1 VPRAA
6 CTAPRGWQ
14 LAAAAA
20 LAACG
25 TRPSLAPVAA
35 PSSGPLSYEFRVNPF
50 PVTDSTGR
58 VLELA
63 FLGGL
68 NVPRPQLV
76 DADGDGDLDLF
87 LQEYS
92 GHVMLLEREGQAPD
106 GLPRFLLRSRRYADL
121 DIGEWYRFS
130 DLDGDGDQDLLSE
143 LPYSYVRFWRN
154 AGSRSAPRFVP
165 PTDSLRDADGRALF
179 ADRQNILQAADIDC
193 DRLPDLLVGR
203 ITGTVVHYEMVA
215 GAASDA
221 PRFRFVTD
229 RFENIEIVAQFGS
242 AHGANTM
249 TLADY
254 DDDGDL
260 DLFWGDFFEQG
271 LLLIENTGTCASPM
285 LRGTPLQFPPGEPLL
300 TSGYNAP
307 TYGDVD
313 ADGRGDLIVGV
324 LGGAFNP
331 NRTTIAN
338 LHLLG
343 RDAGGRW
350 VARTGQLLPMLDVGS
365 ESIPALAD
373 LDGDGDLDLLLA
385 NKIDPARQSVGLIYL
400 IRNTGSARAP
410 AFRLTGVL
418 PVGNAYHPAPALGDL
433 DGDGDLDLL
442 LGTWSARV
450 GYYRNDGTRSAPAF
464 TPVDTALITITRGSN
479 TTPALGDVDGDGD
492 LDLLVGEA
500 SGALNF
506 YRNDGGP
513 ATPRLVLVS
522 DTFDGIDVGR
532 RSAPTLADV
541 DGDGDLDLLVG
552 SDAEGVLLFR
562 NEGSRSIPR
571 FLRDPRFRLDV
582 PPLAAPAAGD
592 LDGDGDLDLVV
603 GGVGGG
609 ATFFTGSGG

>member
-1 VPRAA
+1 VSAAGAALVAA
-6 CTAPRGWQ
+6 C
-14 LAAAAA
+14 
-20 LAACG
+20 
-25 TRPSLAPVAA
+25 SPVAPPPPA
-35 PSSGPLSYEFRVNPF
+35 LTPSGSTPTYQYHVNPF

-58 VLELA
+58 ALELA

-87 LQEYS
+87 VQEHS
-92 GHVMLLEREGQAPD
+92 GRLMLFERDGSTPD
-106 GLPRFLLRSRRYADL
+106 ALPRFVLRSTRYGDL

-154 AGSRSAPRFVP
+154 AGSPSAPRFVP

-215 GAASDA
+215 GPASGI

-271 LLLIENTGTCASPM
+271 LLLIENTGTCASPS
-285 LRGTPLQFPPGEPLL
+285 LRGTPVQFPPGEPLL

-313 ADGRGDLIVGV
+313 ADGRGDFIVGV

-338 LHLLG
+338 LHLLA
-343 RDAGGRW
+343 RDGGGRW
-350 VARTGQLLPMLDVGS
+350 ATRTGQLLPMLDVGS
-365 ESIPALAD
+365 ESIPSLAD

-400 IRNTGSARAP
+400 LRNTGSARAP
-410 AFRLTGVL
+410 AFRLEGVL
-418 PVGNAYHPAPALGDL
+418 PVGSTYHPAPALGDL

-450 GYYRNDGTRSAPAF
+450 GYYRNDGGRTAPGFVVVDSALV
-464 TPVDTALITITRGSN
+464 TLTRGSN

-492 LDLLVGEA
+492 LDLFVGEA

-513 ATPRLVLVS
+513 GGPRFVLVS

-532 RSAPTLADV
+532 RSAPSLADI
-541 DGDGDLDLLVG
+541 DGDRDLDLLVG
-552 SDAEGVLLFR
+552 SDGEGVLLFR

-571 FLRDPRFRLDV
+571 FLRDQRFRLAV
-582 PPLAAPAAGD
+582 PPLAAPAFGD

-609 ATFFTGSGG
+609 ATYFERTGR